1 MKKSWVIKGGII
13 ALILIIVSV
22 VYFYTPVPRLVA
34 LVVAGLFSVT
44 VASFDG
50 KYYARGGG
58 HGGDG
63 GYGADGGGGGGGN
76 GGGGGGGP

>member
-22 VYFYTPVPRLVA
+22 VYFYTPVPLLVA